1 MSGALAAA
9 GFSVAFWVDWPNVPP
24 PGAGEAIERFADWV
38 VAAIVMRSNA
48 TESLEARSLC
58 PEIGPEIG
66 PEINLE
72 IRLEVD
78 RDGDLNFNMDINLA
92 FQRDPGRDR
101 VSGSGSSFST
111 KRFQA

>member
-1 MSGALAAA
+1 MFTTLE
-9 GFSVAFWVDWPNVPP
+9 FWVWVDWPGVPEP
-24 PGAGEAIERFADWV
+24 EAGDAIERFADWL
-38 VAAIVMRSNA
+38 VAAIVTRSKA
-48 TESLEARSLC
+48 TESFEARSLN
-58 PEIGPEIG
+58 
-66 PEINLE
+66 PEINPE
-72 IRLEVD
+72 IRLDLD